1 MPMDENCRDL
11 VNHINR
17 LQGQLESVKKELM
30 RGENSQC
37 GKASRTL
44 LSSLR
49 SFEGLR
55 IAFITTFLDG
65 RFLAK
70 RALSSGE
77 KSDLKDL
84 LALIKG

>member
-1 MPMDENCRDL
+1 MDDACSKMIQ
-11 VNHINR
+11 HIGR
-17 LQGQLESVKKELM
+17 LQGQLESVKKELAH
-30 RGENSQC
+30 GESAEC

-55 IAFITTFLDG
+55 TSFITLFLTEK
-65 RFLAK
+65 FLSK
-70 RALSSGE
+70 RGLTSADKAELH
-77 KSDLKDL
+77 DL

>member
-1 MPMDENCRDL
+1 MDDCKEL
-11 VNHINR
+11 INHITR
-17 LQGQLESVKKELM
+17 LQGQLESVKRELA
-30 RGENSQC
+30 RGESADC

-55 IAFITTFLDG
+55 IGFTTHFLEN

-70 RALSSGE
+70 RTSGAE
-77 KSDLKDL
+77 KNDLKDL
-84 LALIKG
+84 LSLIKG

>member
-1 MPMDENCRDL
+1 MDDQCKEMI
-11 VNHINR
+11 NHIGR

-30 RGENSQC
+30 RGDSAEC

-55 IAFITTFLDG
+55 TSFITMFLDE

-70 RALSSGE
+70 RTLSAGE
-77 KSDLKDL
+77 KIELKDL

>member
-1 MPMDENCRDL
+1 MNRQCEEL
-11 VNHINR
+11 VKHINR

-30 RGENSQC
+30 RGESAEC

-55 IAFITTFLDG
+55 TAFITLFLEG
-65 RFLAK
+65 KFMAK
-70 RALSSGE
+70 RTLSSGE
-77 KSDLKDL
+77 KSELKDL

>member
-1 MPMDENCRDL
+1 MNDACKNLTD
-11 VNHINR
+11 HITR
-17 LQGQLESVKKELM
+17 LQGQLESVKRELA
-30 RGENSQC
+30 RGESADC

-55 IAFITTFLDG
+55 IGFTTHFLED
-65 RFLAK
+65 RYLAK
-70 RALSSGE
+70 RANPGTH

-84 LALIKG
+84 LSLIKG

>member
-1 MPMDENCRDL
+1 MDDQCKDL
-11 VNHINR
+11 INHIGR
-17 LQGQLESVKKELM
+17 LQGQLESVKKELQ
-30 RGENSQC
+30 RGDSAQC

-55 IAFITTFLDG
+55 TAFITMFLDE

-77 KSDLKDL
+77 KTELKDL